1 MTNTVQTKDALA
13 EDPQTK
19 DPLAKGVKTGAAPV
33 PETPDGRP
41 ARASSRRRR
50 ILLWVVAGLAILG
63 VIALAVGGIFNQG
76 AVTDPEPTMTAVQII
91 PLVILMVMFVVATK
105 WPLNIG
111 VMGLVASFGVGY
123 FMLGMSDK
131 QILEEF
137 PASIVL
143 TIIGVTYFFSMAQRN
158 GTIDIIVKGC
168 VRMVRGKTLLLPWV
182 FFLIAAALT
191 SLGTFSPAA
200 IALLAPAAIGFAYE
214 SRIHPVVMGAFII
227 NGAHAGGFSP
237 LSVAG
242 VLVHDIALKNDFPIS
257 QGGLFIASFALNLIL
272 SVLTIV
278 LFALIGKLRDGSG
291 QHVDIDTSSTG
302 RPHGQQIL
310 TLALIAAMLV
320 GTLGFHMPI
329 GFVALSAGLLLAFI
343 NIKEHKTFIGGIS
356 WSTVLLVAGMI
367 TYVSLLQHVGVI
379 DTLAEQ
385 ALALGAPLLI
395 ALVLCYV
402 IGVGSAFASSTALL
416 TAFIPLAGPLLAT
429 SSLSASGTVAALA
442 IAATV
447 VDVSPFSTDGA
458 LVVANARDDDRQRVY
473 KQLMFYAGGVVL
485 VAPALAWA
493 LLVPTGIM

>member
-1 MTNTVQTKDALA
+1 MTNIAEKTAEQPTEQTAVQ
-13 EDPQTK
+13 
-19 DPLAKGVKTGAAPV
+19 AAPGGTRV
-33 PETPDGRP
+33 EPSRRPD
-41 ARASSRRRR
+41 RRRR
-50 ILLWVVAGLAILG
+50 VLLVAVAALTMLGLAALLFGG
-63 VIALAVGGIFNQG
+63 VLFNP
-76 AVTDPEPTMTAVQII
+76 AAASESEPTMTATQII
-91 PLVILMVMFVVATK
+91 PLVILVVMFVVATK

-123 FMLGMSDK
+123 FILGMSDK
-131 QILEEF
+131 EILADF

-158 GTIDIIVKGC
+158 GSIDIIVQTC
-168 VRMVRGKTLLLPWV
+168 VRLVRGKTMLLPWV
-182 FFLIAAALT
+182 FFLLAAALT
-191 SLGTFSPAA
+191 ALGTFSPAA
-200 IALLAPAAIGFAYE
+200 VALLAPAALGLAYE
-214 SRIHPVVMGAFII
+214 SRIHPVLMGAFVI

-242 VLVHDIALKNDFPIS
+242 VLVHDIALKNGFPIS
-257 QGGLFIASFALNLIL
+257 QGGLFLASFALNFIL
-272 SVLTIV
+272 SALTIV
-278 LFALIGKLRDGSG
+278 LFALLGKLRDKHGNEYTG
-291 QHVDIDTSSTG
+291 LDTARTG
-302 RPHGQQIL
+302 RPGGQQIF
-310 TLALIAAMLV
+310 TLFLIAAILV
-320 GTLGFHMPI
+320 CTLGFHMPI
-329 GFVALSAGLLLAFI
+329 GFVALSAGLLLAFV
-343 NIKEHKTFIGGIS
+343 NIKEHKTFIGGVS

-379 DTLAEQ
+379 DTLAEM

-416 TAFIPLAGPLLAT
+416 TAFIPMAGPLLAT

-458 LVVANARDDDRQRVY
+458 LVVANARDNDRQRVY
-473 KQLMFYAGGVVL
+473 RQLMMYAGGVVL
-485 VAPALAWA
+485 VAPALAWV

>member
-1 MTNTVQTKDALA
+1 
-13 EDPQTK
+13 
-19 DPLAKGVKTGAAPV
+19 
-33 PETPDGRP
+33 
-41 ARASSRRRR
+41 
-50 ILLWVVAGLAILG
+50 
-63 VIALAVGGIFNQG
+63 
-76 AVTDPEPTMTAVQII
+76 MTAVQII
-91 PLVILMVMFVVATK
+91 PLVILVVMFVAATK

-123 FMLGMSDK
+123 FMLGMSDR
-131 QILEEF
+131 QILDAF
-137 PASIVL
+137 PATIVL

-158 GTIDIIVKGC
+158 GTIDLIVKGC
-168 VRMVRGKTLLLPWV
+168 VRLVRGRMLLLPWV

-214 SRIHPVVMGAFII
+214 SRIHPVVMGAFIV

-242 VLVHDIALKNDFPIS
+242 VLVHDIALRNGFPIS
-257 QGGLFIASFALNLIL
+257 QAGLFLASFALNLLL
-272 SVLTIV
+272 SVLTII
-278 LFALIGKLRDGSG
+278 LFALLGRLRDGAG
-291 QHVDIDTSSTG
+291 GRGPEIDTASG
-302 RPHGQQIL
+302 RPHGQQVL
-310 TLALIAAMLV
+310 TLALIAGMLV
-320 GTLGFHMPI
+320 CTLGFQMPI

-343 NIKEHKTFIGGIS
+343 NVREHRTFIGGIS
-356 WSTVLLVAGMI
+356 WSTVLMVAGMI

-379 DTLAEQ
+379 DTLAGA

-429 SSLSASGTVAALA
+429 SSLSASGTIAALA
-442 IAATV
+442 VAATV

-473 KQLMFYAGGVVL
+473 KQLMFYAGAVVL

-493 LLVPTGIM
+493 LLIPTGVM

>member
-1 MTNTVQTKDALA
+1 MAKTIFTPAPEA
-13 EDPQTK
+13 ESDLREEGSQ
-19 DPLAKGVKTGAAPV
+19 
-33 PETPDGRP
+33 RP
-41 ARASSRRRR
+41 NNRRR
-50 ILLWVVAGLAILG
+50 ILLITVAASVILGLIAILF
-63 VIALAVGGIFNQG
+63 GGAIFNP
-76 AVTDPEPTMTAVQII
+76 AATPEPEPTMTAIQII
-91 PLVILMVMFVVATK
+91 PLVILVVMFVVATK

-123 FMLGMSDK
+123 FMLGMTDK
-131 QILEEF
+131 EILADF
-137 PASIVL
+137 PANIVI

-158 GTIDIIVKGC
+158 GTIDIIVQNC
-168 VRMVRGKTLLLPWV
+168 VRLVRGKTLLLPWV
-182 FFLIAAALT
+182 FFLLAASLT
-191 SLGTFSPAA
+191 ALGTFSPAA
-200 IALLAPAAIGFAYE
+200 VALLAPAAIGLVYE
-214 SRIHPVVMGAFII
+214 SRIHPVLMGAFII

-242 VLVHDIALKNDFPIS
+242 VLVHDIAVKNGFPIS
-257 QGGLFIASFALNLIL
+257 QGALFGASFALNFIL
-272 SVLTIV
+272 SVLTVV
-278 LFALIGKLRDGSG
+278 LFALLGKLRDGAAG
-291 QHVDIDTSSTG
+291 QHAELEARAT

-310 TLALIAAMLV
+310 TLGLIVAMLV
-320 GTLGFHMPI
+320 CALGFHMPI
-329 GFVALSAGLLLAFI
+329 GFVALSAGLLLALV
-343 NIKEHKTFIGGIS
+343 NIKEHQTFIGGVS

-458 LVVANARDDDRQRVY
+458 LVVANAREDDRQRVY
-473 KQLMFYAGGVVL
+473 KQLMMYAGGVVL

>member
-1 MTNTVQTKDALA
+1 MAKTVLTKDSPGTDG
-13 EDPQTK
+13 ERT
-19 DPLAKGVKTGAAPV
+19 AAPAV
-33 PETPDGRP
+33 ETPEGRP
-41 ARASSRRRR
+41 ARSSSGRR
-50 ILLWVVAGLAILG
+50 ILLWTVAGVAILG
-63 VIALAVGGIFNQG
+63 ALALVLGGMLNP
-76 AVTDPEPTMTAVQII
+76 AAAPNPEPSMTAVQII
-91 PLVILMVMFVVATK
+91 PLVILVVMFVVATK

-131 QILEEF
+131 QILDEF

-278 LFALIGKLRDGSG
+278 LFALIGKLRDGASG
-291 QHVDIDTSSTG
+291 QHVDIDTSTG
-302 RPHGQQIL
+302 RPHGQQVL
-310 TLALIAAMLV
+310 TLALIAVMLV
-320 GTLGFHMPI
+320 CTLGFHMPI
-329 GFVALSAGLLLAFI
+329 GFVALSAGLLLAFV

-402 IGVGSAFASSTALL
+402 IGIGSAFASSTALL
-416 TAFIPLAGPLLAT
+416 TAFIPMAGPLLAT

-458 LVVANARDDDRQRVY
+458 LVVANAREDDRQRVY

>member
-1 MTNTVQTKDALA
+1 MAKTIFKPAPEA
-13 EDPQTK
+13 ESDIREERSQQPNN
-19 DPLAKGVKTGAAPV
+19 
-33 PETPDGRP
+33 
-41 ARASSRRRR
+41 RRR
-50 ILLWVVAGLAILG
+50 ILLVTVAASAILG
-63 VIALAVGGIFNQG
+63 LVAILFGGALFNP
-76 AVTDPEPTMTAVQII
+76 AATPESEPTMTATQII
-91 PLVILMVMFVVATK
+91 PLVILVVMFVVATK

-123 FMLGMSDK
+123 FMLGMTDK
-131 QILEEF
+131 EILADF
-137 PASIVL
+137 PANIVI

-158 GTIDIIVKGC
+158 GTIDIIVQNC
-168 VRMVRGKTLLLPWV
+168 VRLVRGKTMLLPWV
-182 FFLIAAALT
+182 FFLLAASLT
-191 SLGTFSPAA
+191 ALGTFSPAA
-200 IALLAPAAIGFAYE
+200 VALLAPAAIGLAYE
-214 SRIHPVVMGAFII
+214 SRIHPVLMGAFII

-242 VLVHDIALKNDFPIS
+242 VLVHDIAVKNGFPIS
-257 QGGLFIASFALNLIL
+257 QGALFGASFALNLIL
-272 SVLTIV
+272 SVLTV
-278 LFALIGKLRDGSG
+278 VVFALLGKLRDGAAG
-291 QHVDIDTSSTG
+291 QHADLETRTT
-302 RPHGQQIL
+302 RPRCQQIL
-310 TLALIAAMLV
+310 TLGLIVAMLV
-320 GTLGFHMPI
+320 CALGFHMPI
-329 GFVALSAGLLLAFI
+329 GFVALSAGLLLALV
-343 NIKEHKTFIGGIS
+343 NIKEHQTFIGGVS

-458 LVVANARDDDRQRVY
+458 LVVANAREDDRQRVY
-473 KQLMFYAGGVVL
+473 KQLMMYAGGVVL

>member
-1 MTNTVQTKDALA
+1 M
-13 EDPQTK
+13 
-19 DPLAKGVKTGAAPV
+19 AKVTYQPAPESESKTRDQNSGSPN
-33 PETPDGRP
+33 
-41 ARASSRRRR
+41 RRRR
-50 ILLWVVAGLAILG
+50 ILLVTVAASVILGLVAILF
-63 VIALAVGGIFNQG
+63 GGAIFNP
-76 AVTDPEPTMTAVQII
+76 AATPESEPTMTATQII
-91 PLVILMVMFVVATK
+91 PLVILVVMFVVATK

-123 FMLGMSDK
+123 FMLGMTDK
-131 QILEEF
+131 EILADF
-137 PASIVL
+137 PANIVI

-158 GTIDIIVKGC
+158 GTIDIIVQTC
-168 VRMVRGKTLLLPWV
+168 VRLVRGKTMLLPWV
-182 FFLIAAALT
+182 FFLLAASLT
-191 SLGTFSPAA
+191 ALGTFSPAA
-200 IALLAPAAIGFAYE
+200 VALLAPAAIGLAYE
-214 SRIHPVVMGAFII
+214 SRIHPVLMGAFII

-242 VLVHDIALKNDFPIS
+242 VLVHDIAVKNGFPIS
-257 QGGLFIASFALNLIL
+257 QGSLFAASFALNLIL
-272 SVLTIV
+272 SVLTVV
-278 LFALIGKLRDGSG
+278 LFALLGKMRDGAAG
-291 QHVDIDTSSTG
+291 QLADLDTTRTA

-310 TLALIAAMLV
+310 TLALIIAMLV
-320 GTLGFHMPI
+320 CALGFHMPI
-329 GFVALSAGLLLAFI
+329 GFVALSAGLLLALV
-343 NIKEHKTFIGGIS
+343 NIKEHQTFIGGVS

-458 LVVANARDDDRQRVY
+458 LVVANAREDDRQRVY
-473 KQLMFYAGGVVL
+473 KQLMMYAGGVVL
-485 VAPALAWA
+485 VAPALTWA

>member
-1 MTNTVQTKDALA
+1 MTKTIYQPAPQA
-13 EDPQTK
+13 ESEIREDRSK
-19 DPLAKGVKTGAAPV
+19 
-33 PETPDGRP
+33 RP
-41 ARASSRRRR
+41 NRRRR
-50 ILLWVVAGLAILG
+50 ILLITVAAIAILG
-63 VIALAVGGIFNQG
+63 LVALVLGGVMSSP
-76 AVTDPEPTMTAVQII
+76 AAASESEPPMTAIQII
-91 PLVILMVMFVVATK
+91 PLVILVVMFVVATK

-123 FMLGMSDK
+123 FMLGMTDK
-131 QILEEF
+131 EILADF
-137 PASIVL
+137 PASIVI

-158 GTIDIIVKGC
+158 GTIDIIVQTC
-168 VRMVRGKTLLLPWV
+168 VRLVRGKTLLLPWV
-182 FFLIAAALT
+182 FFLMAAALT
-191 SLGTFSPAA
+191 ALGTFSPAA
-200 IALLAPAAIGFAYE
+200 VALLAPAAIGLAYE
-214 SRIHPVVMGAFII
+214 SRIHPVLMGAFII

-242 VLVHDIALKNDFPIS
+242 VLVHDIALDNGFPIS
-257 QGGLFIASFALNLIL
+257 QGALFAASFALNLIL
-272 SVLTIV
+272 SVLTVI
-278 LFALIGKLRDGSG
+278 LFALLGKLRDGEGG
-291 QHVDIDTSSTG
+291 QHADLDTTRIS

-310 TLALIAAMLV
+310 TLALIAVMLV
-320 GTLGFHMPI
+320 CTLGFHMPI
-329 GFVALSAGLLLAFI
+329 GFVALSAGLLLALI
-343 NIKEHKTFIGGIS
+343 NIKEHRTFIGGIS

-385 ALALGAPLLI
+385 ALALGAPLLV

-429 SSLSASGTVAALA
+429 SALSASGTVAALA

-458 LVVANARDDDRQRVY
+458 LVVANARENDRQRVY
-473 KQLMFYAGGVVL
+473 KQLMIYAGAVVL
-485 VAPALAWA
+485 VAPALAWV

>member
-1 MTNTVQTKDALA
+1 
-13 EDPQTK
+13 
-19 DPLAKGVKTGAAPV
+19 
-33 PETPDGRP
+33 
-41 ARASSRRRR
+41 
-50 ILLWVVAGLAILG
+50 
-63 VIALAVGGIFNQG
+63 
-76 AVTDPEPTMTAVQII
+76 MTAVQII
-91 PLVILMVMFVVATK
+91 PLVILVVMFVVATK

-242 VLVHDIALKNDFPIS
+242 VLVHDIAVKNDFPIS

-291 QHVDIDTSSTG
+291 QHMDIDTSSTG

-320 GTLGFHMPI
+320 CTLGFHMPI

>member
-1 MTNTVQTKDALA
+1 MTKTAQRPA
-13 EDPQTK
+13 ETAGDIR
-19 DPLAKGVKTGAAPV
+19 
-33 PETPDGRP
+33 DGRSRRP
-41 ARASSRRRR
+41 AGRRR
-50 ILLWVVAGLAILG
+50 ILLVTMVAIPILALVALLLTGGL
-63 VIALAVGGIFNQG
+63 FNQ
-76 AVTDPEPTMTAVQII
+76 AATAEPEPTMTATQII
-91 PLVILMVMFVVATK
+91 PLVILVVMFVVATK

-123 FMLGMSDK
+123 FMLGMTDK
-131 QILEEF
+131 QILEDF

-158 GTIDIIVKGC
+158 GTIDIIVQSC
-168 VRMVRGKTLLLPWV
+168 VRLVRGKTLMLPWV
-182 FFLIAAALT
+182 FFAMAAALT
-191 SLGTFSPAA
+191 ALGTFSPAA
-200 IALLAPAAIGFAYE
+200 VALLAPAAIGLAYE
-214 SRIHPVVMGAFII
+214 SRIHPVLMGAFII

-242 VLVHDIALKNDFPIS
+242 VLVHDIALKNGFPIS
-257 QGGLFIASFALNLIL
+257 QGSLFAASFALNLIL

-278 LFALIGKLRDGSG
+278 LFALLGKLRDGERG
-291 QHVDIDTSSTG
+291 QQLQLDTTGGG

-310 TLALIAAMLV
+310 TLALIAAMLMCA
-320 GTLGFHMPI
+320 LGFHMPI
-329 GFVALSAGLLLAFI
+329 GFVALSAGLLLALV
-343 NIKEHKTFIGGIS
+343 NIKEHRTFIGGVS

-385 ALALGAPLLI
+385 ALALGAPLLV

-416 TAFIPLAGPLLAT
+416 TAFIPLAGPLLAA

-442 IAATV
+442 VAATV

-458 LVVANARDDDRQRVY
+458 LVVANAREEDRQRVY
-473 KQLMFYAGGVVL
+473 RQLMMYAGAVVL
-485 VAPALAWA
+485 AAPALAWG

>member
-1 MTNTVQTKDALA
+1 MSNQPD
-13 EDPQTK
+13 
-19 DPLAKGVKTGAAPV
+19 
-33 PETPDGRP
+33 TP
-41 ARASSRRRR
+41 
-50 ILLWVVAGLAILG
+50 
-63 VIALAVGGIFNQG
+63 
-76 AVTDPEPTMTAVQII
+76 TPEPTMTAVQII
-91 PLVILMVMFVVATK
+91 PLVILVVMFVVATR

-131 QILEEF
+131 QILDAF
-137 PASIVL
+137 PATIVL

-158 GTIDIIVKGC
+158 GTIEIIVKTC
-168 VRMVRGKTLLLPWV
+168 VRLVRGKTLLLPWV

-214 SRIHPVVMGAFII
+214 SRIHPVVMGAFIV

-242 VLVHDIALKNDFPIS
+242 VLVHDIALKYGFPVS
-257 QGGLFIASFALNLIL
+257 QAALFLASFALNLLL
-272 SVLTIV
+272 SVLTII
-278 LFALIGKLRDGSG
+278 LFALIGKLRDGAGGRNLDFDSA
-291 QHVDIDTSSTG
+291 SG
-302 RPHGQQIL
+302 RPHGQQVL
-310 TLALIAAMLV
+310 TLALIAVMLLC
-320 GTLGFHMPI
+320 TLGFHMPI
-329 GFVALSAGLLLAFI
+329 GFVALAAGLLLAFV
-343 NIKEHKTFIGGIS
+343 NIREHKTFIGGIS

-367 TYVSLLQHVGVI
+367 TYVSLLQRVGVI
-379 DTLAEQ
+379 DTLAGQ
-385 ALALGAPLLI
+385 ALVLGAPLLI

-416 TAFIPLAGPLLAT
+416 TAFIPMAGPLLAT

>member
-1 MTNTVQTKDALA
+1 MAKTIYQPAPEA
-13 EDPQTK
+13 ESNIREERSQ
-19 DPLAKGVKTGAAPV
+19 
-33 PETPDGRP
+33 RP
-41 ARASSRRRR
+41 NNRRR
-50 ILLWVVAGLAILG
+50 ILLITVAASVILGLVAILF
-63 VIALAVGGIFNQG
+63 GGAILNP
-76 AVTDPEPTMTAVQII
+76 AATPESEPTMTATQII
-91 PLVILMVMFVVATK
+91 PLVILVVMFVVATK

-123 FMLGMSDK
+123 FMLGMTDK
-131 QILEEF
+131 EILADF
-137 PASIVL
+137 PANIVI

-158 GTIDIIVKGC
+158 GTVDIIVQTC
-168 VRMVRGKTLLLPWV
+168 VRLVRGKTLLLPWV
-182 FFLIAAALT
+182 FFLLAASLT
-191 SLGTFSPAA
+191 ALGTFSPAA
-200 IALLAPAAIGFAYE
+200 VALLAPAAIGLAYE
-214 SRIHPVVMGAFII
+214 SRIHPVLMGAFII

-242 VLVHDIALKNDFPIS
+242 VLVHDIAVKNGFPIS
-257 QGGLFIASFALNLIL
+257 QGALFGASFALNLIL
-272 SVLTIV
+272 SVLTVV
-278 LFALIGKLRDGSG
+278 LFALLGKLRDGATG
-291 QHVDIDTSSTG
+291 QHADLDTTRTT

-310 TLALIAAMLV
+310 TLALIVAMLV
-320 GTLGFHMPI
+320 CALGFHMPI
-329 GFVALSAGLLLAFI
+329 GFVALSAGLLLALV
-343 NIKEHKTFIGGIS
+343 NIKEHRTFIGGVS

-458 LVVANARDDDRQRVY
+458 LVVANAREDDRQRVY
-473 KQLMFYAGGVVL
+473 KQLMMYAGGVVL

>member
-1 MTNTVQTKDALA
+1 M
-13 EDPQTK
+13 
-19 DPLAKGVKTGAAPV
+19 AKVTYQPAPESES
-33 PETPDGRP
+33 ETLEQNSGSPNH
-41 ARASSRRRR
+41 RRR
-50 ILLWVVAGLAILG
+50 ILLVTVAASVILGLVAILF
-63 VIALAVGGIFNQG
+63 GGAIFNP
-76 AVTDPEPTMTAVQII
+76 AATPESEPTMTATQII
-91 PLVILMVMFVVATK
+91 PLVILVVMFVVATK

-123 FMLGMSDK
+123 FMLGMTDK
-131 QILEEF
+131 EILADF
-137 PASIVL
+137 PANIVI

-158 GTIDIIVKGC
+158 GTIDIIVQTC
-168 VRMVRGKTLLLPWV
+168 VRLVRGKTMLLPWV
-182 FFLIAAALT
+182 FFLLAASLT
-191 SLGTFSPAA
+191 ALGTFSPAA
-200 IALLAPAAIGFAYE
+200 VALLAPAAIGLAYE
-214 SRIHPVVMGAFII
+214 SRIHPVLMGAFII

-242 VLVHDIALKNDFPIS
+242 VLVHDIAVKNGFPIS
-257 QGGLFIASFALNLIL
+257 QGSLFAASFALNLIL
-272 SVLTIV
+272 SVLTVV
-278 LFALIGKLRDGSG
+278 LFALLGKMRDGAAG
-291 QHVDIDTSSTG
+291 QLADVDTTRTA

-310 TLALIAAMLV
+310 TLALIVAMLV
-320 GTLGFHMPI
+320 CALGFHMPI
-329 GFVALSAGLLLAFI
+329 GFVALSAGLLLALV
-343 NIKEHKTFIGGIS
+343 NIKEHQTFIGGVS

-458 LVVANARDDDRQRVY
+458 LVVANAREDDRQRVY
-473 KQLMFYAGGVVL
+473 KQLMMYAGGVVL

>member
-1 MTNTVQTKDALA
+1 MAKTIYQPAPEA
-13 EDPQTK
+13 ESDIREERSP
-19 DPLAKGVKTGAAPV
+19 
-33 PETPDGRP
+33 RP
-41 ARASSRRRR
+41 INRRR
-50 ILLWVVAGLAILG
+50 ILLITVAASVILGLVAILF
-63 VIALAVGGIFNQG
+63 GGAIFNP
-76 AVTDPEPTMTAVQII
+76 AATPESEPTMTATQII
-91 PLVILMVMFVVATK
+91 PLVILVVMFVVATK

-123 FMLGMSDK
+123 FMLGMTDK
-131 QILEEF
+131 EILADF
-137 PASIVL
+137 PANIVI

-158 GTIDIIVKGC
+158 GTIDIIVQNC
-168 VRMVRGKTLLLPWV
+168 VRLVRGKTLLLPWV
-182 FFLIAAALT
+182 FFLLAASLT
-191 SLGTFSPAA
+191 ALGTFSPAA
-200 IALLAPAAIGFAYE
+200 VALLAPAAIGLAYE
-214 SRIHPVVMGAFII
+214 SRIHPVLMGAFII

-242 VLVHDIALKNDFPIS
+242 VLVHDIAVKNGFPIS
-257 QGGLFIASFALNLIL
+257 QGALFASSFTVNLIL
-272 SVLTIV
+272 SVATVV
-278 LFALIGKLRDGSG
+278 LFALLGKLRDGATG
-291 QHVDIDTSSTG
+291 QHADLETRKT

-310 TLALIAAMLV
+310 TLALIVAMLV
-320 GTLGFHMPI
+320 CALGFHMPI
-329 GFVALSAGLLLAFI
+329 GFVALSAGLLLALV
-343 NIKEHKTFIGGIS
+343 NIKEHRTFIGGIS

-458 LVVANARDDDRQRVY
+458 LVVANAREDDRQRVY
-473 KQLMFYAGGVVL
+473 KQLMMYAGGVVL

>member
-1 MTNTVQTKDALA
+1 MTETAHRA
-13 EDPQTK
+13 I
-19 DPLAKGVKTGAAPV
+19 APEV
-33 PETPDGRP
+33 DETRDNRSQRP
-41 ARASSRRRR
+41 RRR
-50 ILLWVVAGLAILG
+50 ILLTAAAFAVLGLAALLLG
-63 VIALAVGGIFNQG
+63 GTIFNPS
-76 AVTDPEPTMTAVQII
+76 TEEPAQTMTATQVL
-91 PLVILMVMFVVATK
+91 PLVILVVMFIVATK

-123 FMLGMSDK
+123 FMLGMTDK
-131 QILEEF
+131 EILGEF

-158 GTIDIIVKGC
+158 GTIDLIVQQC
-168 VRMVRGKTLLLPWV
+168 VRLVRGKTLLLPWV
-182 FFLIAAALT
+182 FFLMAAALT
-191 SLGTFSPAA
+191 ALGTFSPAA
-200 IALLAPAAIGFAYE
+200 VALLAPAAIGFAYE
-214 SRIHPVVMGAFII
+214 SRIHPVLMGAFII

-242 VLVHDIALKNDFPIS
+242 VLVHDVAQENGFPIS
-257 QGGLFIASFALNLIL
+257 QGALFIASFALNLVL
-272 SVLTIV
+272 CVLTIV
-278 LFALIGKLRDGSG
+278 LFAVLGKLRDGDGG
-291 QHVDIDTSSTG
+291 QHADVDSADTG
-302 RPHGQQIL
+302 RPQGQQIL
-310 TLALIAAMLV
+310 TLVLIAAMLV
-320 GTLGFHMPI
+320 CTLGLHMPI
-329 GFVALSAGLLLAFI
+329 GFVALSAGLLLAMV
-343 NIKEHKTFIGGIS
+343 NIKEHQTFIGGIS

-385 ALALGAPLLI
+385 ALALGAPLLV

-458 LVVANARDDDRQRVY
+458 LVVANAREDDRQRIY
-473 KQLMFYAGGVVL
+473 RQLMIYAGAVVL

>member
-1 MTNTVQTKDALA
+1 MTKTAERTTGTV
-13 EDPQTK
+13 E
-19 DPLAKGVKTGAAPV
+19 
-33 PETPDGRP
+33 ETQDQHSGRP
-41 ARASSRRRR
+41 ARRRR
-50 ILLWVVAGLAILG
+50 ILLMAVVGITLLGL
-63 VIALAVGGIFNQG
+63 VALVLAGGIFNQ
-76 AVTDPEPTMTAVQII
+76 APTAEPEPTMTAMQII
-91 PLVILMVMFVVATK
+91 PLIILVVMFVVATK

-123 FMLGMSDK
+123 FMLGMTDK
-131 QILEEF
+131 EILADF
-137 PASIVL
+137 PANIVI

-158 GTIDIIVKGC
+158 GTIDIIVQTC
-168 VRMVRGKTLLLPWV
+168 VRLVRGKTLLLPWV
-182 FFLIAAALT
+182 FFLMAAALT
-191 SLGTFSPAA
+191 ALGTFSPAA
-200 IALLAPAAIGFAYE
+200 VALLAPAAIGLAYE
-214 SRIHPVVMGAFII
+214 SRIHPVLMGAFII

-242 VLVHDIALKNDFPIS
+242 VLVHDIAVKNGFPIS
-257 QGGLFIASFALNLIL
+257 QGALFTASFAINLIL
-272 SVLTIV
+272 SVLTAV
-278 LFALIGKLRDGSG
+278 LFALLGKLRDGEGG
-291 QHVDIDTSSTG
+291 QLADLASPATG
-302 RPHGQQIL
+302 RPHGQQVL
-310 TLALIAAMLV
+310 TLALIGALLV
-320 GTLGFHMPI
+320 CALGFHMPI
-329 GFVALSAGLLLAFI
+329 GFVALSAGLLLALV
-343 NIKEHKTFIGGIS
+343 NIKEHRTFIGGVS

-385 ALALGAPLLI
+385 ALALGAPLLV

-458 LVVANARDDDRQRVY
+458 LVVANAREDDRQRVY
-473 KQLMFYAGGVVL
+473 KQLMMYAGGVVL
-485 VAPALAWA
+485 AAPALAWA

>member
-1 MTNTVQTKDALA
+1 MAKTIFKPAPEA
-13 EDPQTK
+13 ESDIREVRSQ
-19 DPLAKGVKTGAAPV
+19 
-33 PETPDGRP
+33 RP
-41 ARASSRRRR
+41 NNRRR
-50 ILLWVVAGLAILG
+50 ILLVTVAASVILGLAAILF
-63 VIALAVGGIFNQG
+63 GGAIFNP
-76 AVTDPEPTMTAVQII
+76 AATSESEPTMTATQII
-91 PLVILMVMFVVATK
+91 PLVILVVMFVVATK

-123 FMLGMSDK
+123 FMLGMTDK
-131 QILEEF
+131 EILADF
-137 PASIVL
+137 PANIVI

-158 GTIDIIVKGC
+158 GTIDIIVQNC
-168 VRMVRGKTLLLPWV
+168 VRVVRGKTLLLPWV
-182 FFLIAAALT
+182 FFLLAASLT
-191 SLGTFSPAA
+191 ALGTFSPAA
-200 IALLAPAAIGFAYE
+200 VALLAPAAIGLAYE
-214 SRIHPVVMGAFII
+214 SRIHPVLMGAFII

-242 VLVHDIALKNDFPIS
+242 VLVHDIAVKNGFPIS
-257 QGGLFIASFALNLIL
+257 QGALFGASFALNLIL
-272 SVLTIV
+272 SVLTVV
-278 LFALIGKLRDGSG
+278 LFAMLGKLRDGAAG
-291 QHVDIDTSSTG
+291 HNADLEARST

-310 TLALIAAMLV
+310 TLVLIVAMLV
-320 GTLGFHMPI
+320 CALGFHMPI
-329 GFVALSAGLLLAFI
+329 GFVALSAGLLLALV
-343 NIKEHKTFIGGIS
+343 NIKEHQTFIGGVS

-458 LVVANARDDDRQRVY
+458 LVVANAREDDRQRVY
-473 KQLMFYAGGVVL
+473 KQLMMYAGGVVL

>member
-1 MTNTVQTKDALA
+1 MAKTIYQPAPEA
-13 EDPQTK
+13 ESDIR
-19 DPLAKGVKTGAAPV
+19 
-33 PETPDGRP
+33 EGRSQRP
-41 ARASSRRRR
+41 NNRRR
-50 ILLWVVAGLAILG
+50 ILLVTVAASVILGLVAILF
-63 VIALAVGGIFNQG
+63 GGAIFNP
-76 AVTDPEPTMTAVQII
+76 AATPESEPTMTATQII
-91 PLVILMVMFVVATK
+91 PLVILVVMFVVATK

-123 FMLGMSDK
+123 FMLGMTDK
-131 QILEEF
+131 EILADF
-137 PASIVL
+137 PANIVI
-143 TIIGVTYFFSMAQRN
+143 TIIGVTYFFSMAQHN
-158 GTIDIIVKGC
+158 GTIDIIVQGC
-168 VRMVRGKTLLLPWV
+168 VRLVRGKTLLLPWV
-182 FFLIAAALT
+182 FFLLAASLT
-191 SLGTFSPAA
+191 ALGTFSPAA
-200 IALLAPAAIGFAYE
+200 VALLAPAAIGLAYE
-214 SRIHPVVMGAFII
+214 SRIHPVLMGAFII

-242 VLVHDIALKNDFPIS
+242 VLVHDIAVKNGFPIS
-257 QGGLFIASFALNLIL
+257 QGALFGASFALNLIL
-272 SVLTIV
+272 SVLTVV
-278 LFALIGKLRDGSG
+278 LFALLGKLRDGAAG
-291 QHVDIDTSSTG
+291 QHADLDTTRTS
-302 RPHGQQIL
+302 RPHGQQIF
-310 TLALIAAMLV
+310 TLALIVAMLV
-320 GTLGFHMPI
+320 CALGFHMPI
-329 GFVALSAGLLLAFI
+329 GFVALSAGLLLALV
-343 NIKEHKTFIGGIS
+343 NIKEHRTFIGGVS

-458 LVVANARDDDRQRVY
+458 LVVANAREDDRQRVY
-473 KQLMFYAGGVVL
+473 KQLMMYAGGIVL

>member
-1 MTNTVQTKDALA
+1 MTETGMTETRERNATPASDA
-13 EDPQTK
+13 
-19 DPLAKGVKTGAAPV
+19 
-33 PETPDGRP
+33 PDGRP
-41 ARASSRRRR
+41 ARTRRRRR
-50 ILLWVVAGLAILG
+50 ILLMAVAGAAILG
-63 VIALAVGGIFNQG
+63 LIALVFGGGIFNQ
-76 AVTDPEPTMTAVQII
+76 AATTEPEPTMTAIQII
-91 PLVILMVMFVVATK
+91 PLIILVVMFVVATK

-158 GTIDIIVKGC
+158 GTIDIIVKSC

-191 SLGTFSPAA
+191 ALGTFSPAA

-214 SRIHPVVMGAFII
+214 SRIHPVLMGAFII

-257 QGGLFIASFALNLIL
+257 QGALFAASFALNLIL
-272 SVLTIV
+272 SVLTVV
-278 LFALIGKLRDGSG
+278 LFALIGKLRDSRGG
-291 QHVDIDTSSTG
+291 QHADVDTSSTG

-310 TLALIAAMLV
+310 TLVLIAVMLV
-320 GTLGFHMPI
+320 CTLGFHMPI

-343 NIKEHKTFIGGIS
+343 NIKEHRTFIGGVS

-379 DTLAEQ
+379 NTLAEQ

-442 IAATV
+442 ISATV

-458 LVVANARDDDRQRVY
+458 LVVANAREDDRQRVY
-473 KQLMFYAGGVVL
+473 RQLMFYAGGVVL
-485 VAPALAWA
+485 VAPALAWV

>member
-1 MTNTVQTKDALA
+1 MAPQQTAPGETRA
-13 EDPQTK
+13 ERS
-19 DPLAKGVKTGAAPV
+19 
-33 PETPDGRP
+33 GRP
-41 ARASSRRRR
+41 DRRRR
-50 ILLWVVAGLAILG
+50 ILLVTVAAITMLGLMVLLFG
-63 VIALAVGGIFNQG
+63 GALFNP
-76 AVTDPEPTMTAVQII
+76 AAASESEPTMTATQII
-91 PLVILMVMFVVATK
+91 PLVILVVMFVVATK

-123 FMLGMSDK
+123 FILGMTDK
-131 QILEEF
+131 EILADF

-158 GTIDIIVKGC
+158 GSIDIIVQTC
-168 VRMVRGKTLLLPWV
+168 VRLVRGKTMLLPWV
-182 FFLIAAALT
+182 FFLLAAALT
-191 SLGTFSPAA
+191 ALGTFSPAA
-200 IALLAPAAIGFAYE
+200 VALLAPAALGLAYE
-214 SRIHPVVMGAFII
+214 SRIHPVLMGAFVI

-242 VLVHDIALKNDFPIS
+242 VLVHDIALKNGFPIS
-257 QGGLFIASFALNLIL
+257 QGSLFLASFALNFIL
-272 SVLTIV
+272 SALTIV
-278 LFALIGKLRDGSG
+278 VFGLLGKLRDKHSNQYAGLE
-291 QHVDIDTSSTG
+291 TPRTG
-302 RPHGQQIL
+302 RPTGQQVF
-310 TLALIAAMLV
+310 TLLLIAAILV
-320 GTLGFHMPI
+320 CTLGFHMPI
-329 GFVALSAGLLLAFI
+329 GFVALTAGLLLAFV
-343 NIKEHKTFIGGIS
+343 NIKEHKTFIGGVS

-379 DTLAEQ
+379 DTLAEM

-416 TAFIPLAGPLLAT
+416 TAFIPMAGPLLAT

-458 LVVANARDDDRQRVY
+458 LVVANARDNDRQRVY
-473 KQLMFYAGGVVL
+473 RQLMMYAGGVVL

-493 LLVPTGIM
+493 LLVPTGVM

>member
-1 MTNTVQTKDALA
+1 MIKT
-13 EDPQTK
+13 EDRT
-19 DPLAKGVKTGAAPV
+19 AAPA
-33 PETPDGRP
+33 DGTGDRTGEQTSGT
-41 ARASSRRRR
+41 RTRRRM
-50 ILLWVVAGLAILG
+50 LLVAVAGFLILG
-63 VIALAVGGIFNQG
+63 LAALVLGGSLF
-76 AVTDPEPTMTAVQII
+76 DPAAATGSEPTLTATQII
-91 PLVILMVMFVVATK
+91 PLAILVVMFVVATK

-131 QILEEF
+131 EILGEF

-158 GTIDIIVKGC
+158 GTIDIVVQSC
-168 VRMVRGKTLLLPWV
+168 VRLVRGKTMVLPWV
-182 FFLIAAALT
+182 FFLLAAALT
-191 SLGTFSPAA
+191 ALGTFSPAA
-200 IALLAPAAIGFAYE
+200 VALLAPAAIGFAYE

-242 VLVHDIALKNDFPIS
+242 VLVHNIAEENGFPIS
-257 QGGLFIASFALNLIL
+257 QGSLFAASFAINLIL

-278 LFALIGKLRDGSG
+278 VFALLGRLHEGEGGRMDL
-291 QHVDIDTSSTG
+291 DTSAAV
-302 RPHGQQIL
+302 RPRGQQFL
-310 TLALIAAMLV
+310 TLVLIAVMLV
-320 GTLGFHMPI
+320 CTLGFHMPI
-329 GFVALSAGLLLAFI
+329 GFVALSAGLLLALV
-343 NIKEHKTFIGGIS
+343 NIKEHHTFIGGIS

-379 DTLAEQ
+379 DTLAEM

-402 IGVGSAFASSTALL
+402 IGIGSAFASSTALL
-416 TAFIPLAGPLLAT
+416 TAFIPMAGPLLAT

-442 IAATV
+442 VAATV

-458 LVVANARDDDRQRVY
+458 LVVANAREDDRQRVY
-473 KQLMFYAGGVVL
+473 RQLMIYAGAIVL
-485 VAPALAWA
+485 AAPVLAWA

>member
-1 MTNTVQTKDALA
+1 MTNISEKTAEQPTDQTDVG
-13 EDPQTK
+13 T
-19 DPLAKGVKTGAAPV
+19 APGGTRIE
-33 PETPDGRP
+33 PSGRP
-41 ARASSRRRR
+41 DRRRR
-50 ILLWVVAGLAILG
+50 VLLMTVAAVTIMGLAALLFGG
-63 VIALAVGGIFNQG
+63 VLFNPAAASGSEQ
-76 AVTDPEPTMTAVQII
+76 TMTATQII
-91 PLVILMVMFVVATK
+91 PLVILVVMFVVATK

-131 QILEEF
+131 EILEDF

-158 GTIDIIVKGC
+158 GSIDIIVQTC
-168 VRMVRGKTLLLPWV
+168 VRLVRGKTMLLPWV
-182 FFLIAAALT
+182 FFLLAAALT
-191 SLGTFSPAA
+191 ALGTFSPAA
-200 IALLAPAAIGFAYE
+200 VALLAPAALGLAYE
-214 SRIHPVVMGAFII
+214 SRIHPVLMGAFVI

-242 VLVHDIALKNDFPIS
+242 VLVHDIALKNGFPIS
-257 QGGLFIASFALNLIL
+257 QGGLFTASFALNFIL
-272 SVLTIV
+272 SALTIV
-278 LFALIGKLRDGSG
+278 LFALLGKLRDKHANEYAGL
-291 QHVDIDTSSTG
+291 DTPRTG
-302 RPHGQQIL
+302 RPGGQQIF
-310 TLALIAAMLV
+310 TLVLIAAILV
-320 GTLGFHMPI
+320 CTLGFHLPI
-329 GFVALSAGLLLAFI
+329 GFVALSAGLLLAFV
-343 NIKEHKTFIGGIS
+343 KEHKTFIGGVS

-379 DTLAEQ
+379 DTLAEM

-416 TAFIPLAGPLLAT
+416 TAFIPMAGPLLAT

-458 LVVANARDDDRQRVY
+458 LVVANARDNDRQRVY
-473 KQLMFYAGGVVL
+473 RQLMMYAGGVVL

-493 LLVPTGIM
+493 LLVPTGVM

>member
-1 MTNTVQTKDALA
+1 MTKSIYQPAPEA
-13 EDPQTK
+13 ESEIREDSPK
-19 DPLAKGVKTGAAPV
+19 
-33 PETPDGRP
+33 RP
-41 ARASSRRRR
+41 ARRRR
-50 ILLWVVAGLAILG
+50 ILLITVVAIAILG
-63 VIALAVGGIFNQG
+63 LVALVFGGAIFNP
-76 AVTDPEPTMTAVQII
+76 AATSESEPTMTATQII
-91 PLVILMVMFVVATK
+91 PLVILVVMFVVATK

-131 QILEEF
+131 EILADF

-158 GTIDIIVKGC
+158 GTIDIIVQTC
-168 VRMVRGKTLLLPWV
+168 VRLVRGKTMLLPWV
-182 FFLIAAALT
+182 FFLMAAALT

-200 IALLAPAAIGFAYE
+200 VALLAPAAIGFAYE
-214 SRIHPVVMGAFII
+214 SRIHPVLMGAFII

-242 VLVHDIALKNDFPIS
+242 VLVHDIALKNGFPIS
-257 QGGLFIASFALNLIL
+257 QGGLFASSFALNLIL
-272 SVLTIV
+272 SALTV
-278 LFALIGKLRDGSG
+278 ALFALLGKLRDGEG
-291 QHVDIDTSSTG
+291 AQHVDADAPRTT

-310 TLALIAAMLV
+310 TLVLIAAMLIC
-320 GTLGFHMPI
+320 TLGFHMPI
-329 GFVALSAGLLLAFI
+329 GFVALSAGLLLALI
-343 NIKEHKTFIGGIS
+343 NIKEHRTFIGGIS

-416 TAFIPLAGPLLAT
+416 TAFIPLAGPLLAS

-458 LVVANARDDDRQRVY
+458 LVVANARENDRQRVY
-473 KQLMFYAGGVVL
+473 KQLMMYAGGVVL

>member
-1 MTNTVQTKDALA
+1 MTKTEQRPTDAA
-13 EDPQTK
+13 EETRDQKSPR
-19 DPLAKGVKTGAAPV
+19 PV
-33 PETPDGRP
+33 
-41 ARASSRRRR
+41 RRRR
-50 ILLWVVAGLAILG
+50 ILLMAVVGITFLGLLALVLAGG
-63 VIALAVGGIFNQG
+63 VFNQ
-76 AVTDPEPTMTAVQII
+76 APTAESETSMTAVQII
-91 PLVILMVMFVVATK
+91 PLIILVVMFVVATK

-131 QILEEF
+131 EILADF
-137 PASIVL
+137 PANIVI

-158 GTIDIIVKGC
+158 GTIDIIVQTC
-168 VRMVRGKTLLLPWV
+168 VRLVRGKTLLLPWV
-182 FFLIAAALT
+182 FFLMAAALT

-200 IALLAPAAIGFAYE
+200 VALLAPAAIGLAYE
-214 SRIHPVVMGAFII
+214 SRIHPVVMGAFLI

-242 VLVHDIALKNDFPIS
+242 VLVHDIAVKNGFPIS
-257 QGGLFIASFALNLIL
+257 QGALFTASFAINLIL
-272 SVLTIV
+272 SVLTVV
-278 LFALIGKLRDGSG
+278 LFTLLGKLRDGDG
-291 QHVDIDTSSTG
+291 QHADLETATAG

-310 TLALIAAMLV
+310 TLVLIATMLV
-320 GTLGFHMPI
+320 CALGFHMPI
-329 GFVALSAGLLLAFI
+329 GFVALSAGLLLALV
-343 NIKEHKTFIGGIS
+343 NIKEHRTFIGGVS

-385 ALALGAPLLI
+385 ALALGAPLLV

-458 LVVANARDDDRQRVY
+458 LVVANAREDDRQRVY
-473 KQLMFYAGGVVL
+473 KQLMMYAGGVVL
-485 VAPALAWA
+485 AAPALAWA

>member
-1 MTNTVQTKDALA
+1 MAKTVLTKDSPGTDG
-13 EDPQTK
+13 ERT
-19 DPLAKGVKTGAAPV
+19 AAPAV
-33 PETPDGRP
+33 ETPEGRP
-41 ARASSRRRR
+41 ARSSSRRR
-50 ILLWVVAGLAILG
+50 ILLWTVAGVAILG
-63 VIALAVGGIFNQG
+63 ALALVLGGMLNP
-76 AVTDPEPTMTAVQII
+76 AAAPNPEPSMTAVQII
-91 PLVILMVMFVVATK
+91 PLVILVVMFVVATK

-131 QILEEF
+131 QILDEF

-278 LFALIGKLRDGSG
+278 LFALIGKLRDGASG
-291 QHVDIDTSSTG
+291 QHVDVDTSTG
-302 RPHGQQIL
+302 RPHGQQVL
-310 TLALIAAMLV
+310 TLALIAVMLV
-320 GTLGFHMPI
+320 CTLGFHMPI
-329 GFVALSAGLLLAFI
+329 GFVALSAGLLLAFV

-402 IGVGSAFASSTALL
+402 IGIGSAFASSTALL
-416 TAFIPLAGPLLAT
+416 TAFIPMAGPLLAT

-458 LVVANARDDDRQRVY
+458 LVVANAREDDRQRVY

>member
-1 MTNTVQTKDALA
+1 MTNTVQQPTDTV
-13 EDPQTK
+13 E
-19 DPLAKGVKTGAAPV
+19 
-33 PETPDGRP
+33 ETRDQQSPDQRSPRP
-41 ARASSRRRR
+41 ARRRR
-50 ILLWVVAGLAILG
+50 ILLMAVVGSTLLG
-63 VIALAVGGIFNQG
+63 ALALFLAGGVFNQAPTAG
-76 AVTDPEPTMTAVQII
+76 SEPSMTAVQII
-91 PLVILMVMFVVATK
+91 PLIILVVMFVVATK

-123 FMLGMSDK
+123 FMLGMTDK
-131 QILEEF
+131 EILADF
-137 PASIVL
+137 PANIVI

-158 GTIDIIVKGC
+158 GTIDIIVQSC

-182 FFLIAAALT
+182 FFLMAAALT

-200 IALLAPAAIGFAYE
+200 VALLAPAAIGLAYE
-214 SRIHPVVMGAFII
+214 SRIHPVVMGAFLI

-242 VLVHDIALKNDFPIS
+242 VLVHDIAVKNGFPIS
-257 QGGLFIASFALNLIL
+257 QGALFTASFAINLIL
-272 SVLTIV
+272 SVLTVV
-278 LFALIGKLRDGSG
+278 LFALLGKLREGDG
-291 QHVDIDTSSTG
+291 QHADLETGSTG

-310 TLALIAAMLV
+310 TLVLIVAMLV
-320 GTLGFHMPI
+320 CALGFHMPI
-329 GFVALSAGLLLAFI
+329 GFVALSAGLLLALV
-343 NIKEHKTFIGGIS
+343 NIKEHQTFIGGVS

-385 ALALGAPLLI
+385 ALALGAPLLV

-458 LVVANARDDDRQRVY
+458 LVVANARENDRQRVY
-473 KQLMFYAGGVVL
+473 KQLMMYAGGVVL
-485 VAPALAWA
+485 VAPALAWV